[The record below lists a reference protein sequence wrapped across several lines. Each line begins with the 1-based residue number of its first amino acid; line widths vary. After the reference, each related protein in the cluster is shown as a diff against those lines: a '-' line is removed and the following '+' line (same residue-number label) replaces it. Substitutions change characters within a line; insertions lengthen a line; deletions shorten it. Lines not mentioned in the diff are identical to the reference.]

1 MPAHPK
7 NKPYRINRKISAG
20 KQEYKALLGAIWGR
34 DRGVCQ
40 LCYRDTIVPEFH
52 HAIYRS
58 QGGGDTLDNMLL
70 LCFDCH
76 IRGIHGGGKDAQKLR
91 EAAVTKMEE
100 INGNKM

>member
-1 MPAHPK
+1 MIRSNPK
-7 NKPYRINRKISAG
+7 PPPRIKLTP
-20 KQEYKALLGAIWGR
+20 KKYKELCSQVWGR

-58 QGGGDTLDNMLL
+58 RGGGDTLDNMLL

-100 INGNKM
+100 INANKM